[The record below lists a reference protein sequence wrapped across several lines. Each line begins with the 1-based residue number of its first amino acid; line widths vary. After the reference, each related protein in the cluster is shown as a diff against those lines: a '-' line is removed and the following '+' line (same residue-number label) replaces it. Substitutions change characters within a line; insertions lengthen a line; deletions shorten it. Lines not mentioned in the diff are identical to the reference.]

1 MAEITAVMVKELRET
16 TGLGMMECKKAL
28 AEAEGD
34 LKKAEELL
42 RIKGGA
48 RASKMA
54 GRVAAEGAVSVDISA
69 DGRTG
74 ALVEVNCETDF
85 VAKDENFAG
94 FVKAVAATVTKADPA
109 DLDALAATQGSDG
122 QTIEAA
128 RRGLIMKIGENIS
141 VRRFVRMSAT
151 GRLACYVHGRKIG
164 VLLDY
169 EGGDENLGKDLAM
182 HIAASK
188 PIHVSAQEVP
198 AAVIAKEREIY
209 AAQEKDSGKPA
220 HIIAKIIDGRVAKYL
235 AEVTLLGQPFVK
247 NPDETVAKL
256 LQAKGAKVHAFHMYI
271 VGEGLE
277 KKKDDFVA
285 AVMAQAGHA

>member
-1 MAEITAVMVKELRET
+1 MESGFGVEMAEITAVMVKELREA

-54 GRVAAEGAVSVDISA
+54 GRLAAEGAVSANISA
-69 DGRTG
+69 DGRIG

-94 FVKAVAATVTKADPA
+94 FVKVVAETVTKADPA
-109 DLDALAATQGSDG
+109 DLDALAATEGSDG

-128 RRGLIMKIGENIS
+128 RQGLIMKIGENIS
-141 VRRFVRMSAT
+141 VRRFVRMSAR
-151 GRLACYVHGRKIG
+151 GRLACYLHGRKIG
-164 VLLDY
+164 VLVDY

-182 HIAASK
+182 HIAARK
-188 PIHVSAQEVP
+188 PACVSAKEVP
-198 AAVIAKEREIY
+198 ASDIAKEREIY
-209 AAQEKDSGKPA
+209 AAQEKDSGKAA
-220 HIIAKIIDGRVAKYL
+220 HIIAKIID
-235 AEVTLLGQPFVK
+235 
-247 NPDETVAKL
+247 
-256 LQAKGAKVHAFHMYI
+256 
-271 VGEGLE
+271 
-277 KKKDDFVA
+277 
-285 AVMAQAGHA
+285 